1 MKNKIIIAAL
11 AGIMLSSCGAYKKY
25 QPVTAVDENLYGIES
40 PGLDT
45 TSIAN
50 IDWREMITDKY
61 LQSLIDSALVNNTEY
76 Q

>member
-50 IDWREMITDKY
+50 IDWREMFTDKY
-61 LQSLIDSALVNNTEY
+61 LYGAQNEALY
-76 Q
+76 